1 MVGQKRSSA
10 VVQNPDCVLLEA
22 DYVSVWRVWRVVGK
36 WAGTDQK

>member
-22 DYVSVWRVWRVVGK
+22 DYVSVWRVVGK